1 MKSTK
6 TNKNGVWYAEL
17 ERFGYTLQ
25 TVAGTEKEAKD
36 ALLAEY
42 IKAFKRY
49 NDGQDPRRYKE
60 FFVEDRTCYEI
71 AEEEIY
77 TTFMEFGKV
86 EWN

>member
-25 TVAGTEKEAKD
+25 VVAGTEKEAKD

-49 NDGQDPRRYKE
+49 NDGEDPRKCTEMYG
-60 FFVEDRTCYEI
+60 EDRTYYEI

-77 TTFMEFGKV
+77 ATFMEFGKV